1 MDEKRFNEY
10 KESLEYKELINTIR
24 GFMENI
30 DSMGYML
37 DDNGCLIEKEVKLT
51 RSKDEDNS
59 YNRSDSEWS
68 N

>member
-10 KESLEYKELINTIR
+10 KESLEYKELITTIR
-24 GFMENI
+24 GFMEYI

-59 YNRSDSEWS
+59 YNRSDS
-68 N
+68 

>member
-24 GFMENI
+24 GFMEYI

-59 YNRSDSEWS
+59 YNRSDS
-68 N
+68 

>member
-24 GFMENI
+24 GFMEYI

-37 DDNGCLIEKEVKLT
+37 DDNGCLKEKEVKLT

-59 YNRSDSEWS
+59 YNRSDS
-68 N
+68 

>member
-10 KESLEYKELINTIR
+10 KESLEYKELINSIR
-24 GFMENI
+24 GFMEYI

-59 YNRSDSEWS
+59 YNRSDS
-68 N
+68 

>member
-24 GFMENI
+24 GFMEYI

-37 DDNGCLIEKEVKLT
+37 DDNGCLIEKEVELI
-51 RSKDEDNS
+51 RRKDEDNS
-59 YNRSDSEWS
+59 YNRSDS
-68 N
+68 

>member
-1 MDEKRFNEY
+1 MDKKRFNEY

-24 GFMENI
+24 GFMEYI

-59 YNRSDSEWS
+59 YNRSDS
-68 N
+68 

>member
-10 KESLEYKELINTIR
+10 KESLEYKELINSIR
-24 GFMENI
+24 EFMEYI

-51 RSKDEDNS
+51 RSKDENNS
-59 YNRSDSEWS
+59 YNRSDS
-68 N
+68 

>member
-10 KESLEYKELINTIR
+10 KESLEYKELINSIR
-24 GFMENI
+24 GFMEYI

-37 DDNGCLIEKEVKLT
+37 DDDGCLIEKEVKLT

-59 YNRSDSEWS
+59 YNRSDS
-68 N
+68 

>member
-1 MDEKRFNEY
+1 MDEKRFDEY
-10 KESLEYKELINTIR
+10 KESLEYKELINSIR
-24 GFMENI
+24 EFMEYI

-59 YNRSDSEWS
+59 YNRSDS
-68 N
+68 

>member
-59 YNRSDSEWS
+59 YNRSDS
-68 N
+68 

>member
-24 GFMENI
+24 GFMEYI

-51 RSKDEDNS
+51 RSKDENNS
-59 YNRSDSEWS
+59 YNRSDS
-68 N
+68 

>member
-24 GFMENI
+24 GFMEYI

-37 DDNGCLIEKEVKLT
+37 DDNGYLIEKEVKLT

-59 YNRSDSEWS
+59 YNRSDS
-68 N
+68 

>member
-24 GFMENI
+24 GFMEYI

-37 DDNGCLIEKEVKLT
+37 DDNGCLIEKEVELI

-59 YNRSDSEWS
+59 YNRSDS
-68 N
+68 

>member
-24 GFMENI
+24 GFMEYI
-30 DSMGYML
+30 DSMGYVL
-37 DDNGCLIEKEVKLT
+37 DDNGYLIEKEVKLT

-59 YNRSDSEWS
+59 YNRSDS
-68 N
+68 